1 MGGKSEQRSTGNSV
15 LLNEQCSS
23 FHPSFIC
30 RQLWAMA
37 MPQIQGHTHRMIMS
51 YMLFLMRCTQE
62 RKYRGGHLGGQ
73 VDSSAWGHHRRA
85 EETHF
90 DFENISHCSI
100 LMDVCLSEIRSL
112 AK

>member
-1 MGGKSEQRSTGNSV
+1 M

-30 RQLWAMA
+30 SQLWAMA
-37 MPQIQGHTHRMIMS
+37 MPQIQEHMIMS
-51 YMLFLMRCTQE
+51 YMLFLMRCTQGQE

-85 EETHF
+85 GETYF
-90 DFENISHCSI
+90 DFENISHCYI
-100 LMDVCLSEIRSL
+100 LMDVGSSEIRSL